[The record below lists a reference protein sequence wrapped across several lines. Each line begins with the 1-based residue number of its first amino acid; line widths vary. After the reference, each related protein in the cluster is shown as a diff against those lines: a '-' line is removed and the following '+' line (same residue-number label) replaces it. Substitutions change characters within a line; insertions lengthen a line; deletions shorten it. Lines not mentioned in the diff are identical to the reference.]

1 MWVGAGSG
9 SSQLVTHAKYSGSR
23 GSLLGSTQSIPRASQ
38 HEPFQYR
45 ARVGD
50 SYPMPWG
57 GDRLIKNGWR
67 KLIIIVYGDQ

>member
-45 ARVGD
+45 AIPGQGGGLV
-50 SYPMPWG
+50 SYALRG
-57 GDRLIKNGWR
+57 GG
-67 KLIIIVYGDQ
+67 G